1 MEEVNKL
8 SEMDERSQKRVVDLI
23 LNQGELSLSL
33 AFNRLVDEERDR
45 LLEEAR
51 EKRRQMEEQ
60 ARVKREEDAASERER
75 LRIAHE
81 ERVKQENERLARERE
96 EQEKRRLAEIER
108 QKVLAEERAKNE
120 AERERIRKE
129 NEELERIELA
139 KMEEHFKRLQELK
152 QKKLEEQKRAEEEKI
167 KQSQV
172 EKEKRDKEKIEQEVK
187 KVEIPP
193 TPYDQYIKCAKVIM
207 GEITLNACK
216 KSGTRYVVEASE
228 EYPDDNTLNKS
239 WSGKVWLDI
248 LGAKSDSKC
257 YIDKVITGY
266 LNGNITDAFVIARN
280 DTGSEWFKQIA
291 NKANAVVFPANGEL
305 KNYVLI
311 YFGNSA
317 EVFMNECVKFGWGTT
332 LNK

>member
-1 MEEVNKL
+1 MYGILTTYVQHIGRTHGTCTKFDRQLDRRSPNKKKRTYVIGRRYLVEKLAEGDNQYTNDSLKRVSQNGTATIRTDQKIGDQLGIGRNTVNRAAEFTLAVDKIVTVTGIKVNDLLDDKIKGTMEEVNKL

-81 ERVKQENERLARERE
+81 ERVKQENERLAIERE

-139 KMEEHFKRLQELK
+139 KVEEHFKRLKEIK
-152 QKKLEEQKRAEEEKI
+152 QKKLEEQKQAEEERI
-167 KQSQV
+167 KQAQI
-172 EKEKRDKEKIEQEVK
+172 EKEKQAPERLQ
-187 KVEIPP
+187 VEFI
-193 TPYDQYIKCAKVIM
+193 
-207 GEITLNACK
+207 
-216 KSGTRYVVEASE
+216 
-228 EYPDDNTLNKS
+228 
-239 WSGKVWLDI
+239 
-248 LGAKSDSKC
+248 
-257 YIDKVITGY
+257 
-266 LNGNITDAFVIARN
+266 
-280 DTGSEWFKQIA
+280 
-291 NKANAVVFPANGEL
+291 
-305 KNYVLI
+305 
-311 YFGNSA
+311 
-317 EVFMNECVKFGWGTT
+317 
-332 LNK
+332 